1 MGKALGN
8 CTAAKHLI
16 SFRPACFVLQQRV
29 CPDKDTE
36 KTPLCVM
43 RWLRCLL
50 LTQQQAPGPQ
60 QNDSSAFFLSRH
72 AAFHPFCPKEAQGI
86 CFSSAFITNTTDDG
100 LKNKGM
106 HESLLRV
113 QSKIANLIPPG
124 IQARI
129 FKNKR
134 QKRCQ
139 AKHFCA
145 CTHCSVRGG
154 SEPHKTNFGH
164 LT

>member
-8 CTAAKHLI
+8 CTAAKCLI
-16 SFRPACFVLQQRV
+16 SFRSACLSYSIGLPRQG
-29 CPDKDTE
+29 
-36 KTPLCVM
+36 LCVM
-43 RWLRCLL
+43 RWLWCFLP
-50 LTQQQAPGPQ
+50 TPHQAPGPQ

-72 AAFHPFCPKEAQGI
+72 AAFHPFYPKETQGR
-86 CFSSAFITNTTDDG
+86 CFSSALITNKTDDV

-113 QSKIANLIPPG
+113 QSKTANVIPPG
-124 IQARI
+124 IQACI
-129 FKNKR
+129 FKNKK
-134 QKRCQ
+134 QKCYQ

-145 CTHCSVRGG
+145 RTHCSVRGG